1 MRFETNEIE
10 WISQYILNNLVF
22 CKSEL
27 QLKDD
32 RVIASL
38 MEILWQI
45 LDLFGE
51 QKNLSIAD
59 EMSNRYNLLQSSLK
73 KLLRENLI
81 TVK

>member
-51 QKNLSIAD
+51 
-59 EMSNRYNLLQSSLK
+59 
-73 KLLRENLI
+73 
-81 TVK
+81 